1 MDSNAPLL
9 PDKPFLAYNI
19 EVKSMGA
26 ILDFAGHQKST
37 AENLVFAFFVN
48 SWLLSDP
55 LK

>member
-1 MDSNAPLL
+1 L
-9 PDKPFLAYNI
+9 PGKTFLAYNV

-26 ILDFAGHQKST
+26 ILDFAGHQKCT
-37 AENLVFAFFVN
+37 AEILVFAFFVN